1 MTKINDY
8 KSKKSDDIWNVQ
20 KYDTEIKVIK
30 DGIKNIVDGKIKIKL
45 VHEIFFTIFALIVNV
60 LNVVVLGYAV
70 LKSDLSGGAVVTV
83 ISLLGKAYE
92 PIAIFNVEYVDYNLN
107 KVTVNKYIELLDIKD
122 DKELSELKLNS
133 FYDNV
138 T

>member
-60 LNVVVLGYAV
+60 LKVVVLGYAV
-70 LKSDLSGGAVVTV
+70 LKSDLSGGAVETV

-92 PIAIFNVEYVDYNLN
+92 PIVIFNVEYVDYKLN

-122 DKELSELKLNS
+122 DKELSELKFILW
-133 FYDNV
+133 
-138 T
+138 

>member
-60 LNVVVLGYAV
+60 LKVVVLGYTV

-83 ISLLGKAYE
+83 ISLPGKAYE
-92 PIAIFNVEYVDYNLN
+92 PIAIFNVEYVDYKLN

>member
-60 LNVVVLGYAV
+60 L
-70 LKSDLSGGAVVTV
+70 KSDLSGGAVVTV

-92 PIAIFNVEYVDYNLN
+92 PIAIFNVEYVDCKLN

>member
-60 LNVVVLGYAV
+60 L
-70 LKSDLSGGAVVTV
+70 KSDLSGGAVVTV

-92 PIAIFNVEYVDYNLN
+92 PIAIFNVEYVDYKLN

>member
-1 MTKINDY
+1 M
-8 KSKKSDDIWNVQ
+8 
-20 KYDTEIKVIK
+20 
-30 DGIKNIVDGKIKIKL
+30 VDGKIKIKL

-60 LNVVVLGYAV
+60 LKVVVLGYAV

-92 PIAIFNVEYVDYNLN
+92 PIAIFNVEYVDYKLN

>member
-30 DGIKNIVDGKIKIKL
+30 DGIKNIIDCQIKIKL
-45 VHEIFFTIFALIVNV
+45 VHEIFFTIFALIVN
-60 LNVVVLGYAV
+60 V

-92 PIAIFNVEYVDYNLN
+92 PIAIFNVEYVDYKLN

>member
-1 MTKINDY
+1 MKRTKIRYWN
-8 KSKKSDDIWNVQ
+8 KSNKRWNKKYSWWEN
-20 KYDTEIKVIK
+20 
-30 DGIKNIVDGKIKIKL
+30 KNQVSTRNFL
-45 VHEIFFTIFALIVNV
+45 YYFALIVNV
-60 LNVVVLGYAV
+60 LKVVVLGYAV

-92 PIAIFNVEYVDYNLN
+92 PIAIFNVEYVDYKLN

>member
-60 LNVVVLGYAV
+60 LKVVVLGYAV
-70 LKSDLSGGAVVTV
+70 LKSDLSGGADVTV

-92 PIAIFNVEYVDYNLN
+92 PIVIFNVEYVDYKLN

>member
-45 VHEIFFTIFALIVNV
+45 VHEIFFTIFALIVNI
-60 LNVVVLGYAV
+60 LKVVVLGYAV
-70 LKSDLSGGAVVTV
+70 LKSDLSGGTVVTV
-83 ISLLGKAYE
+83 ISLLGKSYE
-92 PIAIFNVEYVDYNLN
+92 PIVIFNVEYFDYKLN